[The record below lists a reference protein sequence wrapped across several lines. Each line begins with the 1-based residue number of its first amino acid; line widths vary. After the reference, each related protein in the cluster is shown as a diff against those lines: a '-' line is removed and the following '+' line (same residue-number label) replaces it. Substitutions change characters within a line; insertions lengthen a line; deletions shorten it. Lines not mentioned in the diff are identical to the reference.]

1 MTLEQLQAIGIDA
14 KWLEPLNNT
23 FDKYQINTPKR
34 QAAFIGQCG
43 HESNNFRTLEEN
55 LHYSS
60 NALMRV
66 WPSRFPDN
74 DVAEKYAN
82 NPEKIANKVYSG
94 RMGNT
99 EDGDGWKYHGRGL
112 IQLTGKDNY
121 KRCGDS
127 MGVDL
132 VNQPDLLLQTDYAAL
147 SAGWFWSKHGL
158 NQLADLGDWVA
169 ITKRINGGIHGIDDR
184 VARTNKALAVL
195 V

>member
-1 MTLEQLQAIGIDA
+1 
-14 KWLEPLNNT
+14 
-23 FDKYQINTPKR
+23 
-34 QAAFIGQCG
+34 
-43 HESNNFRTLEEN
+43 
-55 LHYSS
+55 
-60 NALMRV
+60 MRV

-82 NPEKIANKVYSG
+82 NPEKIANKVYAG
-94 RMGNT
+94 RMGNI

-127 MGVDL
+127 IGIDL
-132 VNQPDLLLQTDYAAL
+132 VNQPDLLLQFDYAAL

-158 NQLADLGDWVA
+158 NQLADFGDWVA

>member
-1 MTLEQLQAIGIDA
+1 MIESQLIALGIDA
-14 KWLEPLNNT
+14 KWFEPLTNT
-23 FDKYQINTPKR
+23 FFKFEIDTPKR

-55 LHYSS
+55 LHYSA

-82 NPEKIANKVYSG
+82 KPEKIANKVYAG
-94 RMGNT
+94 RMGNI

-121 KRCGDS
+121 SRCGEALDI
-127 MGVDL
+127 DL
-132 VNQPDLLLQTDYAAL
+132 VNNPDLLLEPEFAAA
-147 SAGWFWSKHGL
+147 SAGWFWRKHGL
-158 NQLADLGDWVA
+158 NQLSDLGDWIA

-195 V
+195 A

>member
-1 MTLEQLQAIGIDA
+1 MIESQLIALGIDG
-14 KWLEPLNNT
+14 KWFEPLTNT
-23 FDKYQINTPKR
+23 FSKFEIDTPKR

-55 LHYSS
+55 LHYSA

-82 NPEKIANKVYSG
+82 NPEKIANKVYAG

-121 KRCGDS
+121 TRCGEALDI
-127 MGVDL
+127 DL
-132 VNQPDLLLQTDYAAL
+132 VNNPDLILEPEFAAA
-147 SAGWFWSKHGL
+147 SAGWFWRKHGL
-158 NQLADLGDWVA
+158 NQLSDLGDWVA

>member
-1 MTLEQLQAIGIDA
+1 MIEAQLIALGVDG
-14 KWLEPLNNT
+14 KWFEPLDNT
-23 FDKYQINTPKR
+23 FSKFEINTPKR

-55 LHYSS
+55 LYYSA

-66 WPSRFPDN
+66 WPSRFPDH

-82 NPEKIANKVYSG
+82 KPEKIANKVYAG

-121 KRCGDS
+121 SRCSETLGI
-127 MGVDL
+127 DL
-132 VNQPDLLLQTDYAAL
+132 VNNPDLLLEPEFAAA
-147 SAGWFWSKHGL
+147 SAGWFWRKHGL

-195 V
+195 A

>member
-1 MTLEQLQAIGIDA
+1 MIEAQLIALGIDG
-14 KWLEPLNNT
+14 KWFEPLDNT
-23 FDKYQINTPKR
+23 FSKFEINIPKR

-55 LHYSS
+55 LYYSA

-82 NPEKIANKVYSG
+82 KPEKIANKVYAG

-99 EDGDGWKYHGRGL
+99 EDDDGWKYHGRGL

-121 KRCGDS
+121 TRCGEAL
-127 MGVDL
+127 GIDL
-132 VNQPDLLLQTDYAAL
+132 VNNPDLLLEPEFAAA
-147 SAGWFWSKHGL
+147 SAGWFWRKHGL

-184 VARTNKALAVL
+184 VSRTNKALAVL
-195 V
+195 A